1 MGWTV
6 YILRCGD
13 GTLYTGC
20 TNDLPRRLAAHR
32 SGRGAKYTRSR
43 LPVEPV
49 YREEAADKSAALRR
63 EAAMAFFVAYCA
75 GLAALTLFP
84 ANFWTFSGQSKFFLF
99 LPWNVVMSNLAYLPP
114 MLEPFHE
121 IRRVLQGGSYWGIF
135 LLAGNIIMFMPI
147 GFFPALLWKNWRW
160 WKSLLAGFCTSCTIE
175 FVQLFVGR
183 STDIDDVILNTTG
196 GDASWRN

>member
-1 MGWTV
+1 MELLLDIWR
-6 YILRCGD
+6 YAKQM
-13 GTLYTGC
+13 
-20 TNDLPRRLAAHR
+20 LPLAAAALLVF
-32 SGRGAKYTRSR
+32 GLTRPWR
-43 LPVEPV
+43 
-49 YREEAADKSAALRR
+49 RKNALRR

-196 GDASWRN
+196 ALAGFGLFWILKELLPDTIGRSFYG